1 MGEDTN
7 GVDDSETS
15 DQTDSTDARPP
26 TVRRD
31 WTESDQPSVMIV
43 EAVAA
48 ATDRPTTELPPLQ
61 GTLDVDGLEA
71 VLNGRSSSVTVSFR
85 YADTA
90 VSVSEN
96 GSIEVHVEDDP
107 RAEDDRSGE

>member
-1 MGEDTN
+1 MDDDTN
-7 GVDDSETS
+7 RVDDSEIS

-26 TVRRD
+26 TVRHNWQQSGR
-31 WTESDQPSVMIV
+31 PSVMVV

-61 GTLDVDGLEA
+61 GTLDADALDTL
-71 VLNGRSSSVTVSFR
+71 LNGQSSSVTVSFR

-96 GSIEVHVEDDP
+96 GSIEVHVDGDLREEND
-107 RAEDDRSGE
+107 G

>member
-1 MGEDTN
+1 VGDDTN
-7 GVDDSETS
+7 RVEDSETS

-26 TVRRD
+26 TVRHN
-31 WTESDQPSVMIV
+31 WTESDPPSVMVV

-61 GTLDVDGLEA
+61 KTLDADALDA
-71 VLNGRSSSVTVSFR
+71 LLNRQSSSATVSFR

-90 VSVSEN
+90 VSVSGN
-96 GSIEVHVEDDP
+96 GSIEVHVDGGPSEEDD
-107 RAEDDRSGE
+107 G

>member
-1 MGEDTN
+1 MGDDTN
-7 GVDDSETS
+7 RVDDSEIS

-26 TVRRD
+26 TVRHNWQQSGR
-31 WTESDQPSVMIV
+31 PSVMVV

-61 GTLDVDGLEA
+61 KTLDADALDA
-71 VLNGRSSSVTVSFR
+71 LLNGQSSSATVSFR

-90 VSVSEN
+90 VSVSGN
-96 GSIEVHVEDDP
+96 GSIEVHVDGGPSEEDD
-107 RAEDDRSGE
+107 G